1 MATPI
6 TVTIS
11 EYRQLAGA
19 GAAAVAAE
27 MDTAAYLQ
35 DVLSKACDSYRSA
48 YGVDRITSSD
58 FIYRSTPLEFA
69 DINASSDPVVQDFI
83 AQVKAA
89 PYVWLG
95 SVEVIAGMDYVVAAG
110 LLTAARKDEILFYP
124 IPEYVPP
131 TPDP

>member
-58 FIYRSTPLEFA
+58 FIYRFTPLEFA